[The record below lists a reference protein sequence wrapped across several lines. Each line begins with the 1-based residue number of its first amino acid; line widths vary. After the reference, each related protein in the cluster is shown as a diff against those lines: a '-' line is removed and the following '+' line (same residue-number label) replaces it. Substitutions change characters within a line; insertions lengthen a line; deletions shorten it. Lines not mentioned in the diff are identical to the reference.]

1 MSRAFFAST
10 RKNVITA
17 SFGVFLVAALAA
29 AHVFAP
35 LTVRAEGA
43 MDAANLNAAEKRQ
56 QLDAVKEHLGQLQAK
71 RAALMSADAANDDLG
86 PLPDRNGQYDKA
98 AAVAAAENAPPDVYM
113 LGTIERISQ
122 GQDQEVGGVTEKQKT
137 FSVRITGGAEK
148 GRLVTVRESEL
159 DITGQ
164 NRPLAAGDRVIVVK
178 NYQDGSNFAYYV
190 ADNYRIPS
198 MALMALLFF
207 GLAVLFGRLRGFTSM
222 FGLAVTVGVI
232 VWYVVP
238 QVSAGKNPLTVCVI
252 GAFVIAA
259 TSLYLAH
266 GFNTR
271 TTIAFVGTCLTLGF
285 SSWMAVRFVGWAHLF
300 GTGSEDALFLQGTGF
315 DHLDLRGLLLGG
327 IILGVLGILDDITT
341 AQSAIVEELKRAN
354 PRFGFADLYRRG
366 LSVGREHIA
375 SLINTLFLAYAGAS
389 LPLFL
394 LFSANKGQPLWF
406 VLNGETI
413 SEEIV
418 RTLVGS
424 ICLILAVPVT
434 TALAASY
441 FSERQPKPD
450 AHGGGHA
457 HHH

>member
-1 MSRAFFAST
+1 MNLSLAARIKKVS
-10 RKNVITA
+10 
-17 SFGVFLVAALAA
+17 LAALLGAFLAVASLSLWALLAPGSVHAA
-29 AHVFAP
+29 TDVS
-35 LTVRAEGA
+35 
-43 MDAANLNAAEKRQ
+43 NLNATEKQQ
-56 QLDAVKEHLGQLQAK
+56 QLDEVTK
-71 RAALMSADAANDDLG
+71 RLDELRAQKAAMSEGDPDNDLG
-86 PLPDRNGQYDKA
+86 PLPDKNGQYDKA

-122 GQDQEVGGVTEKQKT
+122 GESADIGGVTESQRT
-137 FSVRITGGAEK
+137 FSVRITSGTEK
-148 GRLVTVRESEL
+148 GSLVTVHESDL
-159 DITGQ
+159 DITSQ
-164 NRPLAAGDRVIVVK
+164 NRPLNEGDRVIVVK
-178 NYQDGSNFAYYV
+178 SYQSDTDFSYYI

-198 MALMALLFF
+198 VVWMALLFF
-207 GLAVLFGRLRGFTSM
+207 GLAVLFGRLRGFTSI

-238 QVSAGKNPLTVCVI
+238 QVSAGKDPLTVCVI
-252 GAFVIAA
+252 AAFIIAA

-271 TTIAFVGTCLTLGF
+271 TSIAFVGTCLTLGF

-300 GTGSEDALFLQGTGF
+300 GTGSEDALFLQGVGF
-315 DHLDLRGLLLGG
+315 DHLNLRGLLLGG

-341 AQSAIVEELKRAN
+341 AQAAIVEELKRAN

-406 VLNGETI
+406 VINSEII
-413 SEEIV
+413 SEEII

-434 TALAASY
+434 TALAASFY
-441 FSERQPKPD
+441 SERQPKPD
-450 AHGGGHA
+450 AHGDGHGHA
-457 HHH
+457 HH